1 MASKHSKKNNDDLTE
16 QLQPLVDDDA
26 FLTELSQGK
35 DPSNGS
41 DELAGLLLGLK
52 GDIDKQMPPA
62 PRVDGVEEEPA
73 VISLDKARSRRRNR
87 PVMHGLIGAAAATVI
102 LAGAGGVMVNSG
114 VFDRPDETRNVEL
127 AGTLDE
133 MESRAAEGDIEGA
146 RELMKEARTK
156 LEEAEGK
163 EENAIAA
170 KEEAEKKRPARPKT
184 KTVMETAT
192 ETAPGQ
198 KSQENPEPA
207 PKTVTETQYE
217 TSTVV
222 VTEQAPAN
230 PQPETREPEEAP
242 TTTIQLGAGAE

>member
-184 KTVMETAT
+184 KTVTETAT

-222 VTEQAPAN
+222 VTEQAPAT

>member
-184 KTVMETAT
+184 KTVTETAT

-198 KSQENPEPA
+198 KSQENPELA

>member
-35 DPSNGS
+35 DPSKGS

-184 KTVMETAT
+184 KTVTETAT

>member
-16 QLQPLVDDDA
+16 QLQPLVDDDV

-62 PRVDGVEEEPA
+62 PRVDGAEEEPE

-133 MESRAAEGDIEGA
+133 MESRAAEGDFEGA
-146 RELMKEARTK
+146 RELMKEARSK

-184 KTVMETAT
+184 KTVTETAT

-198 KSQENPEPA
+198 KPQDNPEPA

>member
-184 KTVMETAT
+184 KTVTETAT

-230 PQPETREPEEAP
+230 PQPETREPEEVP

>member
-1 MASKHSKKNNDDLTE
+1 MASKHSKKKNDDLTE
-16 QLQPLVDDDA
+16 QLQSLVDDDA

-35 DPSNGS
+35 DPSNGN

-62 PRVDGVEEEPA
+62 PRVEGVAGEPEI
-73 VISLDKARSRRRNR
+73 VSLDKARSRRRNR
-87 PVMHGLIGAAAATVI
+87 PVINGLIGAAAATVI
-102 LAGAGGVMVNSG
+102 LAGAGGVMANSG

-146 RELMKEARTK
+146 RELMKEARSK
-156 LEEAEGK
+156 LKEAEGK
-163 EENAIAA
+163 EENAISA
-170 KEEAEKKRPARPKT
+170 KEEAEKKRSARPKQT
-184 KTVMETAT
+184 TVTETAT

-198 KSQENPEPA
+198 QPQDKPEPA
-207 PKTVTETQYE
+207 PKTVTETQYH

-222 VTEQAPAN
+222 VTEQAPVN
-230 PQPETREPEEAP
+230 SQPETREPEESP
-242 TTTIQLGAGAE
+242 TTTIQLGPSAE

>member
-170 KEEAEKKRPARPKT
+170 KEEAEKKRSARPKHT
-184 KTVMETAT
+184 TVTETAT

>member
-52 GDIDKQMPPA
+52 RDIDKQMPPA

-184 KTVMETAT
+184 KTVTETAT